1 MKIDQMQVSER
12 LNKIMQKLSLNQMQ
26 LADLLGITQP
36 AVSKYLKNRI
46 PPAHILYKIAQ
57 LSGQS
62 MEWFLT
68 GDLESMIYKV
78 SEPGSTYN
86 GRLKLEKKISLLP
99 KEIYNHLEYLV
110 DSILDNLNNSS
121 HHSA

>member
-1 MKIDQMQVSER
+1 MEIDQGQVSER
-12 LNKIMQKLSLNQMQ
+12 INNVMQKLSLNQKQ

-36 AVSKYLKNRI
+36 AVSKYLKNRP

-57 LSGQS
+57 LSGKS

-78 SEPGSTYN
+78 SESAASYDA
-86 GRLKLEKKISLLP
+86 RLKLEKKISLLP
-99 KEIYNHLEYLV
+99 KEIYRRLEQLV
-110 DSILDNLNNSS
+110 DSILNSLN
-121 HHSA
+121 

>member
-46 PPAHILYKIAQ
+46 PPAHILYKISQ

-78 SEPGSTYN
+78 SESGSTYD

-99 KEIYNHLEYLV
+99 KEIYNHLEGLV